1 MDKRLQAATQLR
13 RALQMF
19 ADTLTDARAMEVA
32 TLYPIWEPDAKYEA
46 KQVLSYGLTAA
57 GEPQLYR
64 VAQRHTSQAEWTPD
78 KTPALYTAFTMVGDY
93 PIWQQPTGAHDAYNV
108 GDIVSH
114 NGQLYKSLINGN
126 TTEPGSDPRWW
137 EEFTPERPEVSKE

>member
-1 MDKRLQAATQLR
+1 MDKRLQAAAQLR

-19 ADTLTDARAMEVA
+19 ADTLTDERAMEVA
-32 TLYPIWEPDAKYEA
+32 TLYPVWEPDTKYEA
-46 KQVLSYGLTAA
+46 KQVLSYGLTVT

-64 VAQRHTSQAEWTPD
+64 VVQGHTSQADWTPD
-78 KTPALYTAFTMVGDY
+78 KTPALYTAFAMEGDY
-93 PIWQQPTGAHDAYNV
+93 PIWKQPTGAHDAYNV

-114 NGQLYKSLINGN
+114 NGQLFKSLINGN

-137 EEFTPERPEVSKE
+137 EEYSLLEVTEE